1 MSVAISRMSGRGLM
15 RASSARS
22 CGCES
27 GTAPYFRAASVAGA
41 AGPTF
46 SNTQKAQLL
55 PLP

>member
-15 RASSARS
+15 RPSSARS

-27 GTAPYFRAASVAGA
+27 GTPYFRAGSVAGA